1 MTQDANEQHLLVVD
15 GLVKHFPVRGG
26 VFSRVLGMVRAVD
39 GVSFSI
45 PRGKTLSLVGESG
58 SGKTTAGR
66 SILRLIEPS
75 AGRVLFNGVDLTKLD
90 RREMRRYRK
99 AMQII
104 FQDPYGSL
112 NPRMT
117 VYNVLSEILATHGL
131 VPRAQRRPRVYEIL
145 ELVGLPPES
154 ADRYPHEFS
163 GGQRQR
169 IGIARALAVE
179 PDLIVADEPISAL
192 DVSIQAQILNLLRDL
207 QERLSLTYLFIAHD
221 LSVVR
226 HISDY
231 VAVMYLGRIVERGTV
246 DDIFE
251 RPVHPYTKALLAAA
265 PVPNPRLER
274 GRKPLAGDVPSPV
287 NPPPGCHFHPRCPDA
302 IPACRET
309 EQYLVESAPGHCAAC
324 NVHAPQDKGGA
335 APRPA
340 GCSGNDRL
348 D

>member
-1 MTQDANEQHLLVVD
+1 MTKPPGQPPLLEVD

-26 VFSRVLGMVRAVD
+26 VFSRVLGAVRAVD
-39 GVSFSI
+39 GVTFSI

-75 AGRVLFNGVDLTKLD
+75 AGRVLFNGVDLTRLD

-117 VYNVLSEILATHGL
+117 VYNMLSEILSTHKI
-131 VPRAQRRPRVYEIL
+131 VPRAQRRQRIYEIL

-179 PDLIVADEPISAL
+179 PELIVADEPISAL
-192 DVSIQAQILNLLRDL
+192 DVSIQAQILNLLRDV
-207 QERLSLTYLFIAHD
+207 QERLGLTYLFIAHD

-231 VAVMYLGRIVERGTV
+231 VAVMYLGRIVERGRV

-265 PVPNPRLER
+265 PVPNPKLARAR
-274 GRKPLAGDVPSPV
+274 QPLAGDVPSPIH
-287 NPPPGCHFHPRCPDA
+287 PPPGCHFHPRCPDA
-302 IPACRET
+302 VALCSIT
-309 EQYLVESAPGHCAAC
+309 EQRLVEVAPGHWAAC
-324 NVHAPQDKGGA
+324 SVHAPQ
-335 APRPA
+335 PE
-340 GCSGNDRL
+340 
-348 D
+348 

>member
-1 MTQDANEQHLLVVD
+1 MTKPPGQPPLLEVD

-26 VFSRVLGMVRAVD
+26 VFSRVLGAVRAVD
-39 GVSFSI
+39 GVTFSI

-75 AGRVLFNGVDLTKLD
+75 AGRVLFNGVDLTRLD

-117 VYNVLSEILATHGL
+117 VYNMLSEILSTHKI
-131 VPRAQRRPRVYEIL
+131 VPRAQR
-145 ELVGLPPES
+145 
-154 ADRYPHEFS
+154 
-163 GGQRQR
+163 RQR

-179 PDLIVADEPISAL
+179 PELIVADEPISAL
-192 DVSIQAQILNLLRDL
+192 DVSIQAQILNLLRDV
-207 QERLSLTYLFIAHD
+207 QERLGLTYLFIAHD

-231 VAVMYLGRIVERGTV
+231 VAVMYLGRIVERGRV

-265 PVPNPRLER
+265 PVPNPKLARAR
-274 GRKPLAGDVPSPV
+274 QPLAGDVPSPIH
-287 NPPPGCHFHPRCPDA
+287 PPPGCHFHPRCPDA
-302 IPACRET
+302 VALCRIT
-309 EQYLVESAPGHCAAC
+309 EQRLVEIAPGHWAAC
-324 NVHAPQDKGGA
+324 SVHAPQ
-335 APRPA
+335 PE
-340 GCSGNDRL
+340 
-348 D
+348 

>member
-1 MTQDANEQHLLVVD
+1 MTENANEQHLLVVD

-26 VFSRVLGMVRAVD
+26 VFSRVLGWVRAVD

-45 PRGKTLSLVGESG
+45 PKGKTLSLVGESG

-75 AGRVLFNGVDLTKLD
+75 RGKVLFNGVDLTTLD
-90 RREMRRYRK
+90 KREMRRYRK
-99 AMQII
+99 SMQLI

-117 VYNVLSEILATHGL
+117 VYNVLSEILSTHKI
-131 VPRAQRRPRVYEIL
+131 VPHAQRRQRVYEIL

-179 PDLIVADEPISAL
+179 PALVVADEPISAL

-207 QERLSLTYLFIAHD
+207 QERLGLTYLFIAHD

-231 VAVMYLGRIVERGTV
+231 VAVMYLGRLVERGTV

-265 PVPNPRLER
+265 PVPNPHLER
-274 GRKPLAGDVPSPV
+274 KRQPLTGDVPSPV

-302 IPACRET
+302 VASCREI
-309 EQYLVESAPGHCAAC
+309 EQRFVEVTPGHFAAC
-324 NVHAPQDKGGA
+324 SVHAPHDKHDA
-335 APRPA
+335 E
-340 GCSGNDRL
+340 
-348 D
+348 